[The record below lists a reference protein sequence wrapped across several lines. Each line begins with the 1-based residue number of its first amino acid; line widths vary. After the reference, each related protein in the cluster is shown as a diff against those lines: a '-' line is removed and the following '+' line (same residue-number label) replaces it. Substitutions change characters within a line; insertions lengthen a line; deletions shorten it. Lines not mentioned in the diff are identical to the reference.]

1 METILVVD
9 DDKNFRLLLEAELT
23 LEGYEVVLADSG
35 LAALKEIKEEA
46 PDLVIL
52 DLKMPDLHG
61 LEVLKTVR
69 EKNKELPIIICTAY
83 EKMQDDYT
91 IWSGG
96 VAAFL
101 TKPLDLENLK
111 DIIYE
116 LFHKQR
122 QSGQISET

>member
-9 DDKNFRLLLEAELT
+9 DDKNFRLLLETELT
-23 LEGYEVVLADSG
+23 LEGYEVVLADNG
-35 LAALKEIKEEA
+35 LAALKKIKEGA

-61 LEVLKTVR
+61 LEALKAIR
-69 EKNKELPIIICTAY
+69 EKDKELPVIICTAY
-83 EKMQDDYT
+83 EKLQDDYT

-96 VAAFL
+96 VAAYL

-116 LFHKQR
+116 LFHKQK
-122 QSGQISET
+122 QPGQTPET

>member
-23 LEGYEVVLADSG
+23 LEGYEVVLADNG

-61 LEVLKTVR
+61 LEVLRAIR
-69 EKNKELPIIICTAY
+69 EKNKELPVINCTAY
-83 EKMQDDYT
+83 EKMQYDYT
-91 IWSGG
+91 IWSGR

-116 LFHKQR
+116 LFHKHKQP
-122 QSGQISET
+122 GQIPET

>member
-23 LEGYEVVLADSG
+23 LEGYEVVLADNG
-35 LAALKEIKEEA
+35 LAALKKIKEGA

-61 LEVLKTVR
+61 LEVLKTIR
-69 EKNKELPIIICTAY
+69 EKNKELPVIICTAY

-96 VAAFL
+96 VAAYL
-101 TKPLDLENLK
+101 TKPLDIDYLK

-116 LFHKQR
+116 LLHEKKQP
-122 QSGQISET
+122 GQIRET

>member
-1 METILVVD
+1 
-9 DDKNFRLLLEAELT
+9 
-23 LEGYEVVLADSG
+23 
-35 LAALKEIKEEA
+35 
-46 PDLVIL
+46 
-52 DLKMPDLHG
+52 MPDLHG
-61 LEVLKTVR
+61 LEVLRTIR

-83 EKMQDDYT
+83 DKMQDDYT

-116 LFHKQR
+116 LFHKQK
-122 QSGQISET
+122 QPGQTPET

>member
-23 LEGYEVVLADSG
+23 LEGYEVVLAENG
-35 LAALKEIKEEA
+35 LAALKKIKEGA

-61 LEVLKTVR
+61 LEVLRTVR

-101 TKPLDLENLK
+101 SKPLDLENLK

-116 LFHKQR
+116 LFHKQK
-122 QSGQISET
+122 QSGQIPET

>member
-23 LEGYEVVLADSG
+23 LEGYEVVLADGG
-35 LAALKEIKEEA
+35 LQALRKIKEKT
-46 PDLVIL
+46 PDVVIL
-52 DLKMPDLHG
+52 DLKMPDTHG
-61 LEVLKTVR
+61 LEVLRTVR

-83 EKMQDDYT
+83 EKMKDDYT
-91 IWSGG
+91 IWSGR

-101 TKPLDLENLK
+101 TKPLDLDYLK

-116 LFHKQR
+116 LFHEQKQT
-122 QSGQISET
+122 GQTPET

>member
-1 METILVVD
+1 MKTILVAD
-9 DDKNFRLLLEAELT
+9 DDKNVRLLLETELI
-23 LEGYEVVLADSG
+23 LEGYRVILADGG
-35 LAALKEIKEEA
+35 LKALRKVKLEA

-61 LEVLKTVR
+61 LEVLRIVR

-91 IWSGG
+91 IWSSR

-101 TKPLDLENLK
+101 TKPLDIDYLK

-116 LFHKQR
+116 LLHEKKQP
-122 QSGQISET
+122 GQIRET

>member
-23 LEGYEVVLADSG
+23 LEGYEVVLADNG
-35 LAALKEIKEEA
+35 LGALKEINEEA

-61 LEVLKTVR
+61 LEVLKTIR
-69 EKNKELPIIICTAY
+69 EKNKELPVIICTAY

-96 VAAFL
+96 VAAYL

-116 LFHKQR
+116 LFHKQE
-122 QSGQISET
+122 QSGEISET

>member
-9 DDKNFRLLLEAELT
+9 DDKNFRLLLETELT
-23 LEGYEVVLADSG
+23 LEGYEVVLAHNG
-35 LAALKEIKEEA
+35 LAALKKIKEGA
-46 PDLVIL
+46 PDMVIL

-61 LEVLKTVR
+61 LEVLRTIR
-69 EKNKELPIIICTAY
+69 EKNKELPIIVCTAY

-116 LFHKQR
+116 LFHKQK
-122 QSGQISET
+122 QPGQIPET

>member
-23 LEGYEVVLADSG
+23 LEGYEVVLVGNG
-35 LAALKEIKEEA
+35 LAALKEIKEKA
-46 PDLVIL
+46 PDLVLL

-61 LEVLKTVR
+61 LEVLRTIR

-91 IWSGG
+91 IWSGR

-116 LFHKQR
+116 LFHKQK
-122 QSGQISET
+122 QPGKIAET

>member
-23 LEGYEVVLADSG
+23 LEGYEVVLADGG
-35 LAALKEIKEEA
+35 LQALRKIKEKT
-46 PDLVIL
+46 PDVVIL
-52 DLKMPDLHG
+52 DLKMPDTHG
-61 LEVLKTVR
+61 LEVLRTVR

-83 EKMQDDYT
+83 EKMKDDYT
-91 IWSGG
+91 IWSGR

-101 TKPLDLENLK
+101 TKPLDLDYLK

-116 LFHKQR
+116 LFHEQKQP
-122 QSGQISET
+122 GQIPET

>member
-1 METILVVD
+1 MKTILVVD
-9 DDKNFRLLLEAELT
+9 DDENIRLLLEAELT
-23 LEGYEVVLADSG
+23 LEGYEVILADGG
-35 LAALKEIKEEA
+35 LKALRKIKWEA

-52 DLKMPDLHG
+52 DIKMPDMDG
-61 LEVLKTVR
+61 LETLTTIR

-83 EKMQDDYT
+83 EKMQDDYA
-91 IWSGG
+91 IWSGR

-116 LFHKQR
+116 LFHEQKQP
-122 QSGQISET
+122 GQKPET

>member
-9 DDKNFRLLLEAELT
+9 DDENVRLLLEAELT
-23 LEGYEVVLADSG
+23 LEGYEVVLADNG
-35 LAALKEIKEEA
+35 LAALKKIKEET

-52 DLKMPDLHG
+52 DLKMPDING
-61 LEVLKTVR
+61 LEVLRTIRK
-69 EKNKELPIIICTAY
+69 ENKELPIIICTAY
-83 EKMQDDYT
+83 EKIKDDYT
-91 IWSGG
+91 IWSGR

-116 LFHKQR
+116 LLHEQKQP
-122 QSGQISET
+122 GQIPET

>member
-23 LEGYEVVLADSG
+23 LEGYEVVLADNG
-35 LAALKEIKEEA
+35 LAALEEIKEEV

-61 LEVLKTVR
+61 LEVLRTIR
-69 EKNKELPIIICTAY
+69 EKNKELPVIICTAY
-83 EKMQDDYT
+83 EKMQDDYG
-91 IWSGG
+91 IWSGR

-116 LFHKQR
+116 LFHKQK
-122 QSGQISET
+122 QPGQTPET

>member
-23 LEGYEVVLADSG
+23 LEGYEVELADNG
-35 LAALKEIKEEA
+35 LAALKKIKEGA

-61 LEVLKTVR
+61 LEVLKTIR
-69 EKNKELPIIICTAY
+69 EKNKELPVIICTAY

-96 VAAFL
+96 VAAYL

-116 LFHKQR
+116 LFHKQE

>member
-23 LEGYEVVLADSG
+23 LEGYEVVLADNG
-35 LAALKEIKEEA
+35 LAALKKINEGA

-61 LEVLKTVR
+61 LEVLRTIR

-83 EKMQDDYT
+83 DKMQDDYT
-91 IWSGG
+91 IWSGR

-101 TKPLDLENLK
+101 SKPLDLENLK

-116 LFHKQR
+116 LFHKQK
-122 QSGQISET
+122 QPGQTPET

>member
-1 METILVVD
+1 VVD

-23 LEGYEVVLADSG
+23 LEGYEVVLADNG

-52 DLKMPDLHG
+52 AVKMPELQG
-61 LEVLKTVR
+61 MEVLRTIL
-69 EKNKELPIIICTAY
+69 EKNKELQIIICTAY

-91 IWSGG
+91 IWSGR

-101 TKPLDLENLK
+101 SKPLDLENLK

-116 LFHKQR
+116 LFHKQK
-122 QSGQISET
+122 QPGQIPET

>member
-23 LEGYEVVLADSG
+23 LEGYEVVLADNG

-52 DLKMPDLHG
+52 AVKMPELQG
-61 LEVLKTVR
+61 MEVLRTIL
-69 EKNKELPIIICTAY
+69 EKNKELQIIICTAY

-91 IWSGG
+91 IWSGR

-101 TKPLDLENLK
+101 SKPLDLENLK

-116 LFHKQR
+116 LFHKQK
-122 QSGQISET
+122 QPGQIPET

>member
-23 LEGYEVVLADSG
+23 LEGYEVVLADNV
-35 LAALKEIKEEA
+35 LAALEKIKEGA

-61 LEVLKTVR
+61 LEVLRTIR

-83 EKMQDDYT
+83 EKLQDDYA

-101 TKPLDLENLK
+101 SKPLDLENLK

-116 LFHKQR
+116 LFHKQK
-122 QSGQISET
+122 QPGQTPET

>member
-1 METILVVD
+1 MKTILATD
-9 DDKNFRLLLEAELT
+9 SNENIRLLLETELT
-23 LEGYEVVLADSG
+23 LEGYEVVLVDNG
-35 LAALKEIKEEA
+35 LAALKKIKEGA

-61 LEVLKTVR
+61 LEVLKTIR
-69 EKNKELPIIICTAY
+69 EKNKELPVIICTAY

-91 IWSGG
+91 IWSGR

-116 LFHKQR
+116 LFHKQK
-122 QSGQISET
+122 QPGQISET

>member
-23 LEGYEVVLADSG
+23 LEGYEVVLADNG
-35 LAALKEIKEEA
+35 LVALKKIKEGA

-61 LEVLKTVR
+61 LEVLRTIRK
-69 EKNKELPIIICTAY
+69 KNKELPIIICTAY

-91 IWSGG
+91 IWSGR

-116 LFHKQR
+116 LFHEQKQP
-122 QSGQISET
+122 GQIPET

>member
-1 METILVVD
+1 MKTILATD
-9 DDKNFRLLLEAELT
+9 GNKNIRLLLEAELT
-23 LEGYEVVLADSG
+23 LEGYDVVLDDNG
-35 LAALKEIKEEA
+35 LAALKKIKEGA

-61 LEVLKTVR
+61 MEVLRTIR
-69 EKNKELPIIICTAY
+69 EKNRELPVIICTAY

-116 LFHKQR
+116 LFHKQK
-122 QSGQISET
+122 QPGQIPET

>member
-9 DDKNFRLLLEAELT
+9 DDKNFRLLLEAELS
-23 LEGYEVVLADSG
+23 LEGYKVVLADNG
-35 LAALKEIKEEA
+35 LTALRKIKEET

-61 LEVLKTVR
+61 LEVLRTIR

-83 EKMQDDYT
+83 EKMQDNST
-91 IWSGG
+91 IGASG

-116 LFHKQR
+116 LFYK
-122 QSGQISET
+122 

>member
-1 METILVVD
+1 MKTILVAD
-9 DDKNFRLLLEAELT
+9 DDKNVRLLLETELI
-23 LEGYEVVLADSG
+23 LEGYRVILADGG
-35 LAALKEIKEEA
+35 LKALRKVEWEA

-61 LEVLKTVR
+61 LEVLRIVR

-101 TKPLDLENLK
+101 AKPLDIDYLK

-116 LFHKQR
+116 LLHGKKQP
-122 QSGQISET
+122 GQIRET

>member
-9 DDKNFRLLLEAELT
+9 DDENVRLLLEAELT
-23 LEGYEVVLADSG
+23 LEGYEVISTEDG
-35 LAALKEIKEEA
+35 LKALRKIKEET

-52 DLKMPDLHG
+52 DLKMPDING
-61 LEVLKTVR
+61 LEVLRTIRK
-69 EKNKELPIIICTAY
+69 ENKELPIIICTAY
-83 EKMQDDYT
+83 EKLRDDYT
-91 IWSGG
+91 IWSGR

-116 LFHKQR
+116 LLHEQKQP
-122 QSGQISET
+122 GQIPET

>member
-23 LEGYEVVLADSG
+23 LEGYEVVLADNG
-35 LAALKEIKEEA
+35 LVALKKIKEGA

-61 LEVLKTVR
+61 LEVLRTIRK
-69 EKNKELPIIICTAY
+69 KNKELPIIICTAY

-91 IWSGG
+91 IWSGR

-116 LFHKQR
+116 LFHKQK
-122 QSGQISET
+122 QPGQIPET